1 MKKYL
6 VTILI
11 VVLLSLTLAGAGF
24 AKAKTSV
31 VKGEV
36 TALGEER
43 TQRHRSQRAMRRGVG
58 RSETIR
64 WWARPIHQAGP
75 RGRPATRQ

>member
-11 VVLLSLTLAGAGF
+11 VVLLSLTIAGAGF

-36 TALGEER
+36 TALGEGTLTLESR
-43 TQRHRSQRAMRRGVG
+43 KDGTV
-58 RSETIR
+58 
-64 WWARPIHQAGP
+64 AGFA
-75 RGRPATRQ
+75 G